1 MALFFCTAFFT
12 WRFMWRFFSHIWYYN
27 SLCEPQSGAGNIGCQ
42 KGLSILREIQWNSQN
57 RFQMLSLLC
66 EKKKWVCW
74 SLWNCWCRVQALWG
88 IQTIRWAASAN
99 RALLAIKNNWV
110 ITLDHL
116 GNISN
121 EKNADAVWAV
131 GLHREM
137 VKKTFLLHLHFM
149 LDFWA
154 HLKFSL
160 LCFRLRR
167 A

>member
-1 MALFFCTAFFT
+1 M
-12 WRFMWRFFSHIWYYN
+12 
-27 SLCEPQSGAGNIGCQ
+27 CEPQSGACNIGPYLEKFNETVKIVFKCYHYSA
-42 KGLSILREIQWNSQN
+42 KRRNE
-57 RFQMLSLLC
+57 FADLC
-66 EKKKWVCW
+66 EIADVECKHFG
-74 SLWNCWCRVQALWG
+74 G

-149 LDFWA
+149 LDF
-154 HLKFSL
+154 
-160 LCFRLRR
+160 
-167 A
+167 